1 MCENSGMTFAS
12 GHLRLWQHLP
22 EAVGPWDPEGQPG
35 TEARKAGLEVP
46 LPPQPAPLQ
55 AISSPSQGR
64 GAGRGPIPGRRHPAG
79 GPSQGGGAGHR
90 SPAPGSGAGS
100 AGGRARTAPGL
111 GALPAV
117 EFPHAVQLRGLGP
130 GQDHLPRQLHGSGP
144 PGPRPPPGPLPAG
157 YAGEFPL
164 LRGASPGGG
173 ACVVRGGSCEPIGF
187 PVRGRRSA
195 SAVEP
200 PRVSRLAVAPPSSAR
215 GPSSPSAHA
224 RSREARL

>member
-1 MCENSGMTFAS
+1 MTFAS

-55 AISSPSQGR
+55 AISIPSQGR
-64 GAGRGPIPGRRHPAG
+64 GAGRGPIPGRRYRAG
-79 GPSQGGGAGHR
+79 GPSQGAGAGHR
-90 SPAPGSGAGS
+90 SPAQGSGAGS
-100 AGGRARTAPGL
+100 GGGRARTAPGL
-111 GALPAV
+111 WALPAV

-144 PGPRPPPGPLPAG
+144 PGPQTPPGPLPAG
-157 YAGEFPL
+157 SPGEFPL
-164 LRGASPGGG
+164 LGGASPGGG
-173 ACVVRGGSCEPIGF
+173 ARVVRGGSCEPIGF
-187 PVRGRRSA
+187 SARGRGSA

-200 PRVSRLAVAPPSSAR
+200 SGLSYPTVAPPSSTR
-215 GPSSPSAHA
+215 GPSSPFCACA
-224 RSREARL
+224 A

>member
-35 TEARKAGLEVP
+35 TEAGKAGLEVP

-55 AISSPSQGR
+55 ASGSHPRAAVPGGAHPRAEGGIRQG
-64 GAGRGPIPGRRHPAG
+64 AHLRR
-79 GPSQGGGAGHR
+79 GAGHR

-100 AGGRARTAPGL
+100 GAGRASTAPGL
-111 GALPAV
+111 RALPAV

-144 PGPRPPPGPLPAG
+144 PGPQTPARPPT
-157 YAGEFPL
+157 
-164 LRGASPGGG
+164 
-173 ACVVRGGSCEPIGF
+173 
-187 PVRGRRSA
+187 RRLSWRISA
-195 SAVEP
+195 P
-200 PRVSRLAVAPPSSAR
+200 RRRVSRGR
-215 GPSSPSAHA
+215 GP
-224 RSREARL
+224 RR